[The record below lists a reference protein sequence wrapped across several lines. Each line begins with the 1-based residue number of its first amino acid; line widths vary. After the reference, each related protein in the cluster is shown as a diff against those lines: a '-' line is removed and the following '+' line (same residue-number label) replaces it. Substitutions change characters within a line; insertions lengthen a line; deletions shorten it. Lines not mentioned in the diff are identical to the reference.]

1 MVEID
6 CKGLACPGPV
16 LKAKEVVETQRP
28 PTIRVIVD
36 NSAAKENVSRFLG
49 TQGYDI
55 CVETAEGSF
64 CVIGTKKGEDIK
76 EPLARENTKEAGKKI
91 LVFITSRTLGHGDEK
106 LGTSLM
112 LNFLK
117 TLKEL
122 PNLWRIILLNEG
134 VKLASD
140 EGESIAVL
148 KELEQSGVSILV
160 CGTCLSYYN
169 LIEQKKVG
177 ETTNMLDVVTSL
189 GVADSVINIT

>member
-16 LKAKEVVETQRP
+16 LKAKEVVESQKP
-28 PTIRVIVD
+28 HSIRVIVD
-36 NSAAKENVSRFLG
+36 NPAAKENVSRFLG

-55 CVETAEGSF
+55 CVETKEGSF
-64 CVIGTKKGEDIK
+64 CVIGTKKGEDIQ
-76 EPLARENTKEAGKKI
+76 ETLIQERPRGATRKI

-106 LGTSLM
+106 LGSALM

-140 EGESIAVL
+140 EGEAVGVL
-148 KELEQSGVSILV
+148 RDLEQSGVSILV